1 MEALCGRGEVFSIW
15 KEEKKDGQQNERKE
29 RRKNREGT
37 ALRSLKQLM
46 LTLNRGNGPM
56 MGSSY
61 CFHCPKHREEE
72 LRVRQHQCLFCF
84 NDTVLLSQEQVNGPD
99 LRS

>member
-29 RRKNREGT
+29 RRKNREGA

-46 LTLNRGNGPM
+46 LTLNRGNRPI
-56 MGSSY
+56 MGLHIVSIVLST
-61 CFHCPKHREEE
+61 EE
-72 LRVRQHQCLFCF
+72 
-84 NDTVLLSQEQVNGPD
+84 N
-99 LRS
+99 

>member
-29 RRKNREGT
+29 RRDREGT
-37 ALRSLKQLM
+37 ALRSLKQLI

-56 MGSSY
+56 MGLHIVS
-61 CFHCPKHREEE
+61 
-72 LRVRQHQCLFCF
+72 
-84 NDTVLLSQEQVNGPD
+84 TVLSTEEKN
-99 LRS
+99 

>member
-1 MEALCGRGEVFSIW
+1 MEALCGRGEVYSIW

-46 LTLNRGNGPM
+46 LTLRKRAYDGV
-56 MGSSY
+56 
-61 CFHCPKHREEE
+61 FI
-72 LRVRQHQCLFCF
+72 LFP
-84 NDTVLLSQEQVNGPD
+84 LS
-99 LRS
+99 

>member
-1 MEALCGRGEVFSIW
+1 MPLCSLLNTEPKNAELVKLMHTKYSYNEW
-15 KEEKKDGQQNERKE
+15 KPCVGGGKYFLYGKKKDGQQNGRKE

-56 MGSSY
+56 MGLHIVS
-61 CFHCPKHREEE
+61 
-72 LRVRQHQCLFCF
+72 
-84 NDTVLLSQEQVNGPD
+84 TVLSTEEKN
-99 LRS
+99 